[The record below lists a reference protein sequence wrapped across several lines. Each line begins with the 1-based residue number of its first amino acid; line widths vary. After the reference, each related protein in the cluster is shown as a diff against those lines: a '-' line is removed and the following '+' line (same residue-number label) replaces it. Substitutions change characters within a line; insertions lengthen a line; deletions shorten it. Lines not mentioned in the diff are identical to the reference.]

1 MTKYATFD
9 SDCINRQFGPLV
21 LSPLSELYGRR
32 IILNSGHALFTISHI
47 GCALA
52 PDVGTFLTFRI
63 LSGFGGSVSL
73 SVGGGIVADLFTI
86 QHRGVANALV
96 ATGSV
101 FGPVLGPLFG
111 GIITQNIGWRWIFWI
126 LLIACAVMAT
136 LMAIF
141 APETNASV
149 VIHRKT
155 LRVRNQ
161 MGRPDLQSGYYSQE
175 DLFSLGRPWISLTQ
189 AASRP
194 WKMFF
199 RSPLLLILCLIVGL
213 VSAFLYTLLTTT
225 SSIFREDYF
234 WSLESA
240 GLAYLGLGLGSLAG
254 LILFAKTSDVIVLHL
269 TKANNNTFE
278 PEMRIVTAFLPSLL
292 IPVSFFWYGWSA
304 QAHTH
309 WIIPLIGLAPFG
321 FSQVGLTASAQAYLI
336 DAAGPY
342 AASAVACV
350 TSVRCLFGAFVP
362 LAAPS
367 LYDNLGLGWGNSLL
381 GFLSLIMLVLTT
393 IVYRYGQILRQ
404 KNSLSMD

>member
-1 MTKYATFD
+1 MA
-9 SDCINRQFGPLV
+9 S
-21 LSPLSELYGRR
+21 
-32 IILNSGHALFTISHI
+32 
-47 GCALA
+47 
-52 PDVGTFLTFRI
+52 DVGTFLTFRI

-73 SVGGGIVADLFTI
+73 SVGGGVVADLFAI
-86 QHRGVANALV
+86 EKRGVANALV
-96 ATGSV
+96 TTGSV

-111 GIITQNIGWRWIFWI
+111 GLVTQNIGWRWIFWI
-126 LLIACAVMAT
+126 LLVACAVMAT
-136 LMAIF
+136 SMAIF
-141 APETNASV
+141 APETNAWV
-149 VIHRKT
+149 IIHRKT
-155 LRVRNQ
+155 LRLREQ
-161 MGRPDLQSGYYSQE
+161 MGRPDLQSAYDSE
-175 DLFSLGRPWISLTQ
+175 KDLINLRRPWTLLTR

-199 RSPLLLILCLIVGL
+199 QSPLLLILCLIVGL

-225 SSIFREDYF
+225 SSIFQEDYS
-234 WSLESA
+234 WSSESA
-240 GLAYLGLGLGSLAG
+240 GLAYLGLGFGSLVG
-254 LILFAKTSDVIVLHL
+254 LILFAKTSDVIVSRL

-278 PEMRIVTAFLPSLL
+278 PEMRIVTAFLPAVL
-292 IPVSFFWYGWSA
+292 IPVSFFWYGWSTQA
-304 QAHTH
+304 QTH

-321 FSQVGLTASAQAYLI
+321 FAQVGLTASAQAYLI

-393 IVYRYGQILRQ
+393 IAYRYGQILRQ
-404 KNSLSMD
+404 RNPLSID